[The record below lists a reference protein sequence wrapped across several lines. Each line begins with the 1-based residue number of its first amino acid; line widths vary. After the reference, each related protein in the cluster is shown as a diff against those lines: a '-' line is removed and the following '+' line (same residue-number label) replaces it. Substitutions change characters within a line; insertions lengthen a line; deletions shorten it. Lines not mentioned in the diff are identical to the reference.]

1 MEYSYHM
8 YTSAGH
14 LLNNYQF
21 LKKVFPMISRNYPK
35 NRDIIVSYKAS
46 MNGDR
51 RNICIQKH
59 KKLNTIVLAIF
70 IDFLVDFP
78 PTAK

>member
-35 NRDIIVSYKAS
+35 NRDIIV
-46 MNGDR
+46 
-51 RNICIQKH
+51 
-59 KKLNTIVLAIF
+59 
-70 IDFLVDFP
+70 
-78 PTAK
+78 